1 MECDERLKQRIRD
14 NLARFAVEERGDHR
28 HRSAAVAITVA
39 DEGYGADLSGLPD
52 ARRNGS
58 RAPR

>member
-1 MECDERLKQRIRD
+1 MDCDERLKQRIRD
-14 NLARFAVEERGDHR
+14 NLARFAVEERGDHT

-39 DEGYGADLSGLPD
+39 DEGTVRIFRGCRCTP
-52 ARRNGS
+52 NGS

>member
-1 MECDERLKQRIRD
+1 MDCDERLKQRIRE
-14 NLARFAVEERGDHR
+14 NLARFVVEERGDHT

-39 DEGYGADLSGLPD
+39 DEGHGADLSGLPMHD
-52 ARRNGS
+52 AHGN